1 MGRTTAGDESCDFAE
16 RYGFHARV
24 TGDRGIPS
32 NVVVLGSGRELE
44 PRLHQRL
51 WPRGLSEWAGVPYE
65 WLLGEVT
72 HHLRVGM
79 IFRTGPFQQ
88 MEKFSP

>member
-1 MGRTTAGDESCDFAE
+1 MLWFWDPDEN
-16 RYGFHARV
+16 
-24 TGDRGIPS
+24 S
-32 NVVVLGSGRELE
+32 NPVCTSVCGHEASANG
-44 PRLHQRL
+44 P
-51 WPRGLSEWAGVPYE
+51 VPHD